1 MELFAIFAG
10 IMAASIWGGMYV
22 VSKAVLDIIPPFALL
37 SLRLILGVLCLAL
50 ILAFNTKWTFS
61 KRQTIEALL
70 VGFIGY
76 GISLG
81 LQFTGTKLSTAS
93 NAALVTS
100 ASPVFILLFGVW
112 ILSERVTRNRVIA
125 LLLASFG
132 VVAVV
137 DPRTLI
143 FGGDEVLGNF
153 ILIGAALTWGL
164 YSVLIKRISQ
174 DSSILEVSMYAF
186 LGGLPLSMTAAG
198 FEGHLI
204 VWHAISAGVIAG
216 ILYLGIIST
225 ALAMYLWN
233 YALANLEA
241 GIVSLLFFAQPI
253 VGASLGA
260 IFLGEKLDLGFWV
273 GSALIS
279 AGLLLA
285 AREQQKLSAP
295 GNSQACRKEVDHEP
309 GSDQLL

>member
-1 MELFAIFAG
+1 MELFGVMAG
-10 IMAASIWGGMYV
+10 IAAASIWGGMYV
-22 VSKAVLDIIPPFALL
+22 VSKAVLNIIPPFTLL
-37 SLRLILGVLCLAL
+37 SLRLILGVFCLVL
-50 ILAFNTKWTFS
+50 IIVVNKSWSLS
-61 KRQTIEALL
+61 KRQILQAFI
-70 VGFIGY
+70 VGFVGY

-81 LQFTGTKLSTAS
+81 FQFSGTKLSTAS

-112 ILSERVTRNRVIA
+112 ILKERVTRNRIIA
-125 LLLASFG
+125 LLLASLG

-143 FGGDEVLGNF
+143 FGGDEVIGNL

-164 YSVLIKRISQ
+164 YSVLIKHLSQ
-174 DSSILEVSMYAF
+174 DGSVLELSMYAF

-198 FEGHLI
+198 FERDLI
-204 VWHAISAGVIAG
+204 VWHAINSAVILG

-233 YALANLEA
+233 SALARLDA

-260 IFLGEKLDLGFWV
+260 ILLGEVLDIGFWL
-273 GSALIS
+273 GGALIS

-285 AREQQKLSAP
+285 AREQQI
-295 GNSQACRKEVDHEP
+295 R
-309 GSDQLL
+309 